1 MCNVW
6 VCVIVVFLLSCHRLV
21 VHRCYQRELRKDE
34 KKKRKA
40 EMWDNN
46 NSNNDNKPKMQQ
58 LVLYCGYED
67 NKQRGRK
74 REGEKRQERKR
85 KKRKK
90 KTAWLNITETRGIQ
104 QPTAITVIVI
114 RAYHSRHLLL
124 VNKAKRTENA

>member
-1 MCNVW
+1 
-6 VCVIVVFLLSCHRLV
+6 
-21 VHRCYQRELRKDE
+21 
-34 KKKRKA
+34 
-40 EMWDNN
+40 MWDNN

-85 KKRKK
+85 KKKKK

>member
-58 LVLYCGYED
+58 LVLYCDYED

-85 KKRKK
+85 KKKK
-90 KTAWLNITETRGIQ
+90 KKNGLAEHHGDAWNSTTNSN
-104 QPTAITVIVI
+104 
-114 RAYHSRHLLL
+114 HSNRH
-124 VNKAKRTENA
+124 KSISFASFTFGEQGKED